1 MCRHRYLCDVYT
13 HKILTELMQKG
24 FHVDH
29 LSWDELDC
37 FGDFLKKWECPVDVL
52 LCVLDEHLSHRNPK

>member
-1 MCRHRYLCDVYT
+1 M
-13 HKILTELMQKG
+13 KKG

-37 FGDFLKKWECPVDVL
+37 FSDFLKKWECPVDVL
-52 LCVLDEHLSHRNPK
+52 LCVLDEILHRQDPK